1 MLLVHVILIYRCN
14 SIKGQKQLALAL
26 ASDVWTFS
34 SEGCIGD
41 IGKKQSFSFFS
52 YSCTVLIIRRHLF
65 TCMYVECG
73 DVYVG

>member
-14 SIKGQKQLALAL
+14 SIKGQKQLALAR

-41 IGKKQSFSFFS
+41 IGKSSHLAFFHIHAL
-52 YSCTVLIIRRHLF
+52 Y
-65 TCMYVECG
+65 
-73 DVYVG
+73 

>member
-41 IGKKQSFSFFS
+41 IGKSSHLAFFHIHAL
-52 YSCTVLIIRRHLF
+52 Y
-65 TCMYVECG
+65 
-73 DVYVG
+73 